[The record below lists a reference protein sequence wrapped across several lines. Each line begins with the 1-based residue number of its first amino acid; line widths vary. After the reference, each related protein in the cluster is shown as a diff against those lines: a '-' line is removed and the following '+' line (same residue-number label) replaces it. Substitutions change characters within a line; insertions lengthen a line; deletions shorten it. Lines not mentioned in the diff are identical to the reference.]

1 MNWTEE
7 IENIS
12 RQNKEENL
20 VRYNVLLQKNNIFI
34 ELSNL
39 DIEKVTRILQ
49 DTLAN
54 IRYNT
59 FDKLVELYDKKE
71 KILTKT

>member
-1 MNWTEE
+1 
-7 IENIS
+7 
-12 RQNKEENL
+12 
-20 VRYNVLLQKNNIFI
+20 
-34 ELSNL
+34 LSNL

-71 KILTKT
+71 KNPDKNLKDIYEKIDYSKIMEDR

>member
-1 MNWTEE
+1 
-7 IENIS
+7 
-12 RQNKEENL
+12 
-20 VRYNVLLQKNNIFI
+20 VLLQKNNIFI